1 MKRLIT
7 VLMAAAM
14 LTLWS
19 CDTFTGGGQG
29 DQTDTITQPVDST
42 MLADD
47 DVLTV
52 RGEAV
57 DGSRRNIYV
66 QMGDSTYSFELDP
79 SIEVEWEIGDT
90 LMVRYKTTE
99 LGDSVIEV
107 QNCTA

>member
-14 LTLWS
+14 LMLWS
-19 CDTFTGGGQG
+19 CDAFTGGQG
-29 DQTDTITQPVDST
+29 DQTDTIAQPVDST
-42 MLADD
+42 MLVDD
-47 DVLTV
+47 DVITV

-66 QMGDSTYSFELDP
+66 QVGDSTYSFELDP
-79 SIEVEWEIGDT
+79 SIEVEWEIGDS

-107 QNCTA
+107 QNTTV